1 MQNSRRAGLRTL
13 TGLALGSSLG
23 TTLGPLGSRPA
34 HAKAALAGNQMTSV
48 HRLKLGNFEV
58 TTLLDGYLD
67 VPPTVLIGDPEVL
80 KQHLDQAGLA
90 AGAALRLP
98 VNTFLV
104 NTGEKLVL
112 IDTGGAKM
120 LGPTAG
126 RLPQQLAAAGIEPGQ
141 IDEVYITHMHGD
153 HLHGAVTPEGAK
165 LFANAVLRIAKPD
178 FDYWTS
184 AEVEEKAP
192 PTQRPR
198 FLPAKRALAAYGERI
213 KTFTLGDELTPGIRS
228 VNAAGH
234 TPGHSCYMVQ
244 SGGARLLLLGDLMH
258 VAPVQFPRPEFTVA
272 FDWDQTMARAARKAL
287 FEQAAAEKFLIGA
300 VHVAF
305 PGIGQLR
312 VSGTGY
318 AFDPIPWQLF

>member
-1 MQNSRRAGLRTL
+1 MQSSRRLGLRSL
-13 TGLALGSSLG
+13 GGLALSS
-23 TTLGPLGSRPA
+23 TLGVAFGPFGPR
-34 HAKAALAGNQMTSV
+34 AAQARAPMAGNQMTSV
-48 HRLKLGNFEV
+48 HRLKLGTFEV
-58 TTLLDGYLD
+58 TTLLDGYID
-67 VPPTVLIGDPEVL
+67 VPPTVLIGDPEIL
-80 KQHLDQAGLA
+80 KQHLEQAGLA
-90 AGAALRLP
+90 AGAPLRLP

-126 RLPQQLAAAGIEPGQ
+126 RLPQALAAAGIEPAQ

-165 LFANAVLRIAKPD
+165 LFANAVLRMAKPD

-192 PTQRPR
+192 PAQRSR
-198 FLPAKRALAAYGERI
+198 FVPAKRALAAYGDRI
-213 KTFTLGDELTPGIRS
+213 KTFALGDELTPGIRS

-244 SGGARLLLLGDLMH
+244 SGNARLLLLGDLMH

-287 FEQAAAEKFLIGA
+287 FEQAATEKFLIGA
-300 VHVAF
+300 VHVTF

-312 VSGTGY
+312 ASGTGY